1 MKGLVIF
8 QPDSSKNPVFL
19 KIHIQISIHKQPH
32 ISWSL
37 KGGTTNLGLNWSL
50 SYAESTAQARFYGGR
65 SK

>member
-8 QPDSSKNPVFL
+8 QPDSSKNPVLL

-50 SYAESTAQARFYGGR
+50 SYAESTAQAPFDGGG